1 MKQLYTLL
9 ESATFLHFPELYAA
23 LGIKE
28 SRFQTARQF
37 NKAIAKQAPDIML
50 AEFRYGF
57 GNNYAG
63 VNVSNLDVS
72 LYALQRRAPL
82 AKIIV
87 LADKAER
94 PHISK
99 LKALFR
105 IDTVLELP
113 CSKQSLKTA
122 LQQLNQD
129 STD

>member
-9 ESATFLHFPELYAA
+9 ESATFLHFPELYAT

-28 SRFQTARQF
+28 SRFQSARQF
-37 NKAIAKQAPDIML
+37 NKAIAKQAPDIIL

-72 LYALQRRAPL
+72 LYALQRHAPQ

-87 LADKAER
+87 LADKTER
-94 PHISK
+94 PHIPK

-105 IDTVLELP
+105 VDIVLNLP
-113 CSKQSLKTA
+113 CSRPSLKSA
-122 LQQLNQD
+122 LQQLSQKESN
-129 STD
+129 